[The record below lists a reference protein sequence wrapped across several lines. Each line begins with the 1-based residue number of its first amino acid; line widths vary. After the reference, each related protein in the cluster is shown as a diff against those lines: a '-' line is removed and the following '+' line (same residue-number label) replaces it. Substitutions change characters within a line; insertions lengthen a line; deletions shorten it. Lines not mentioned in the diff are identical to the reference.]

1 MPNQNDSQVCEEEA
15 QQKPALGRQRFL
27 NLKEIVV
34 VSPAES
40 SAPQAVGTADN
51 QQLKRVERQAEA
63 KQMLRSATS
72 TMRTK
77 WFWCAIAS
85 SLCWTAWAFTAK
97 LGSREIPPTTME
109 FISAFGFILVSMGVM
124 GAKKTKPEKSSSGKL
139 LALIS
144 GVLLAFGG
152 ICLFSAYR
160 TGYNA
165 SIITSITS
173 LYPVVTVLLAL
184 VFLREKLNKV
194 QAVGFFFAAAAILLL
209 SF

>member
-1 MPNQNDSQVCEEEA
+1 VPNENDLPVCEEEIDQGA
-15 QQKPALGRQRFL
+15 GIDPYRSL
-27 NLKEIVV
+27 NLKEILVLPSIDPGQRHAIGV
-34 VSPAES
+34 DQPEPRRGARRFATDGV
-40 SAPQAVGTADN
+40 
-51 QQLKRVERQAEA
+51 
-63 KQMLRSATS
+63 LRSVGRTVK
-72 TMRTK
+72 TK

-109 FISAFGFILVSMGVM
+109 FISAFGFILVGLGVM
-124 GAKKTKPEKSSSGKL
+124 GARKIKPEKSSSGKL

-144 GVLLAFGG
+144 GLLLAFGG

-184 VFLREKLNKV
+184 IFLRERLNRV
-194 QAVGFFFAAAAILLL
+194 QVVGFFFAAVAILLL
-209 SF
+209 SL